1 MPEVLS
7 GAWQKLRWG
16 EGHVNRLSDEIAPFL
31 DVNLR
36 SLRTEFDGEGY
47 LVYPAMEDPPPHWPL
62 VLGDAIHSLRGA
74 LDHAMWA
81 MILRSQRGQSLG
93 ERDRRNIQFP
103 LTRTPGEPE
112 AAPTFKWLDPYSKTI
127 VRELQRHGKVWEA
140 NPLRALWKLS
150 NEDKHRLLVS
160 QVAAIDTGTLH
171 LRIGHNKDILKTTE
185 PTILVNLADRLDNKT
200 PVARFGAVVT
210 GPDPQVDVQGEIPG
224 RIEFSTG
231 EVTIIHETLPKIVRL
246 IDITLQRL
254 DLVLQGKVGGM

>member
-1 MPEVLS
+1 MAEVLG
-7 GAWQKLRWG
+7 GAWKKLRWG
-16 EGHVNRLSDEIAPFL
+16 KGHVDRLGNEIAGFL
-31 DVNLR
+31 DANLR

-81 MILRSQRGQSLG
+81 MIMRTQRGQSLSAR
-93 ERDRRNIQFP
+93 ERRDIQFP
-103 LTRTPGEPE
+103 LTRTPGELE
-112 AAPTFKWLDPYSKTI
+112 AAPTFKWLDPYSQAI
-127 VRELQRHGKVWEA
+127 VRELQRHGGVWEA

-160 QVAAIDTGTLH
+160 QLAALGAGTFH

-185 PTILVNLADRLDNKT
+185 PTILVNLADRLDNET

-210 GPDPQVDVQGEIPG
+210 GPDPQVDVQGQIPG

-231 EVTIIHETLPKIVRL
+231 EVTILDATVPKMATL
-246 IDITLQRL
+246 IDIALQRL
-254 DLVLQGKVGGM
+254 DLVLQGKIGGM

>member
-1 MPEVLS
+1 MSKVLG
-7 GAWQKLRWG
+7 GAWKKLRWG
-16 EGHVNRLSDEIAPFL
+16 EGHVGRLSNEISPFL
-31 DVNLR
+31 DANLR

-47 LVYPAMEDPPPHWPL
+47 LVYPAMEDPPRHWPL

-81 MILRSQRGQSLG
+81 MIMRTQRGQSLTAKQR
-93 ERDRRNIQFP
+93 RDIQFP
-103 LTRTPGEPE
+103 LTRTPGELE
-112 AAPTFKWLDPYSKTI
+112 AAATFKWLDPYSKTI
-127 VRELQRHGKVWEA
+127 VGELQRHGGPWEA

-160 QVAAIDTGTLH
+160 QVAAIGTGTLH

-185 PTILVNLADRLDNKT
+185 PTILVKLADRLDNET
-200 PVARFGAVVT
+200 PVARFGAIVT
-210 GPDPQVDVQGEIPG
+210 GPDPQVDVQGQIPG

-231 EVTIIHETLPKIVRL
+231 EVTIIHETLPKIVGL

-254 DLVLQGKVGGM
+254 DLVLEGKVSGM

>member
-1 MPEVLS
+1 MSEVLS
-7 GAWQKLRWG
+7 GAWAKLRWG
-16 EGHVNRLSDEIAPFL
+16 EGHVKHLSGEIGEFL
-31 DVNLR
+31 DANRR

-47 LVYPAMEDPPPHWPL
+47 LVYPSMDDPPPYWPL
-62 VLGDAIHSLRGA
+62 IVGDAIHSLRGA

-81 MILRSQRGQSLG
+81 MIMRSQRGQSLG

-103 LTRTPGEPE
+103 LTRTPGELD

-127 VRELQRHGKVWEA
+127 VRELQRHGGVWEA

-160 QVAAIDTGTLH
+160 QVAAIDTGTFH

-185 PTILVNLADRLDNKT
+185 PTILVNLADRLDNET

-231 EVTIIHETLPKIVRL
+231 EVTIIHETLSKIVGL

-254 DLVLQGKVGGM
+254 DLVLEGKVGGM